1 VREKLVLDASAM
13 VDYLVGS
20 HPAQRIAERLRDAE
34 ISVPAH
40 FDGEVLSALGR
51 LHRGGDLSEREVE
64 ERVALTAQSPFQ
76 RHLLAPLLEGAWGL
90 HQNIRLV
97 DALYIELGRQLD
109 ATILTTDSGMAT
121 AAGKAEHIG

>member
-1 VREKLVLDASAM
+1 VPEKLIIDASAM

-20 HPAQRIAERLRDAE
+20 PLAHGVAERLRNVE

-51 LHRGGDLSEREVE
+51 LHRGGDLSEPEVE
-64 ERVALTAQSPFQ
+64 ERLALTAQAPFQ
-76 RHLLAPLLEGAWGL
+76 RHLLAPLLEGAWAL
-90 HQNIRLV
+90 HHNVRIV
-97 DALYIELGRQLD
+97 DALYIELAAQLD

-121 AAGKAEHIG
+121 AATKAELIK

>member
-1 VREKLVLDASAM
+1 M

-40 FDGEVLSALGR
+40 FDAEVLSALGR
-51 LHRGGDLSEREVE
+51 LHRGGYLSEREVE
-64 ERVALTAQSPFQ
+64 ERVALTAQSPFH
-76 RHLLAPLLEGAWGL
+76 RHLLAPLLEGAWAL
-90 HQNIRLV
+90 HQNVRLV